1 MQVDCYLCGK
11 QVAAFRAHMKIHL
24 KEERQQLVKM
34 LEETKMFPV
43 ITVTVSIQLLL
54 DTSFSG
60 YLFLSFSGYLSL
72 DISFVKAEEAAA
84 AIEVVKKATAPVA
97 MGADVDQQKTV

>member
-1 MQVDCYLCGK
+1 
-11 QVAAFRAHMKIHL
+11 MKIHL

-54 DTSFSG
+54 DTSTTKIAAD
-60 YLFLSFSGYLSL
+60 SL
-72 DISFVKAEEAAA
+72 LILHSLRY
-84 AIEVVKKATAPVA
+84 
-97 MGADVDQQKTV
+97 